1 MHPMAF
7 GLHQQGWWMGGGW
20 PWGPTQC
27 CSSHCTAL
35 WKAPQSATLATF
47 HPMAQQRRGQV
58 WAHARHANGQNN
70 AQGGCT
76 GKLGAMCA
84 RVQPTATS
92 CTTIECGGAGKPPP
106 KAAIGGVAHGHA
118 PIWPWKV
125 GAIATNAV
133 WLRHGQFCP
142 HPAGLVAQSKVATM
156 PLWAPGPQRRHP
168 HPWGPGGHTQV
179 HVLCPPLLGGGCTG
193 AWPVQWGF
201 VQHPTSGV
209 PNK

>member
-1 MHPMAF
+1 MWPIVVPGLQCGVGVPNVHPMAF

-35 WKAPQSATLATF
+35 WKVPQSATLATF

-84 RVQPTATS
+84 WVQATASCCPTFKKS
-92 CTTIECGGAGKPPP
+92 CRQHCGQAQPGG
-106 KAAIGGVAHGHA
+106 GGVANVHPMA
-118 PIWPWKV
+118 SPLAQQPLWV
-125 GAIATNAV
+125 GAV
-133 WLRHGQFCP
+133 G
-142 HPAGLVAQSKVATM
+142 
-156 PLWAPGPQRRHP
+156 
-168 HPWGPGGHTQV
+168 PWGPMQR
-179 HVLCPPLLGGGCTG
+179 CTG
-193 AWPVQWGF
+193 CSTAL
-201 VQHPTSGV
+201 
-209 PNK
+209 